1 MFKKLLIF
9 IFKAIMVALTALEIA
24 VVLSH
29 YEEKDKFITKIMN
42 KLFHHKTVESYISSD
57 STLFDWEEELKNYGK

>member
-42 KLFHHKTVESYISSD
+42 KLFHHSSAESFISSD
-57 STLFDWEEELKNYGK
+57 PTLFDWEEELKNYEK